1 MWLYPVSL
9 DGDEHFWKQQTAAL
23 PWISVRDEDGASS
36 KYVTLYNVQAVPEFF
51 LIDKSN
57 TLVNRSA
64 QIKDVEAAIAAL
76 L

>member
-1 MWLYPVSL
+1 M
-9 DGDEHFWKQQTAAL
+9 
-23 PWISVRDEDGASS
+23 RDEDGASS